1 MYIGKEYVYS
11 CIKENSARM
20 YQVQQVM
27 AFFGEIA
34 GINGFIG
41 APFCEREDW
50 TLMETRMK

>member
-50 TLMETRMK
+50 TLMKPE